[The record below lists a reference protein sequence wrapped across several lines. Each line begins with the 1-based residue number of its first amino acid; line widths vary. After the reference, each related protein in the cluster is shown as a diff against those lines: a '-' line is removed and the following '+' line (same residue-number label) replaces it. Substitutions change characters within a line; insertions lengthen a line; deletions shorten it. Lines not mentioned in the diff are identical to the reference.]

1 MKWSGSIW
9 QYYRDE
15 PILDDDNIIDFPDDK
30 NNSILFKFKE
40 KITGK
45 TENDGTKD
53 MEKMIPLK
61 YLILEYTWNAI
72 N

>member
-53 MEKMIPLK
+53 MEIIIPLK
-61 YLILEYTWNAI
+61 YLSNSGIHLKCH
-72 N
+72 